1 MSESARLPRPFRTLA
16 SIVGALGGVVLLA
29 SWAGSPPRVTVEVV
43 LLVVATLFS
52 ENFSLPLSKKHTI
65 SLAYP
70 LTIAAVIL
78 VGPSTA
84 AVVAALSAVSLRD
97 LQSNTSASVMI
108 FNLGQLITVTV
119 AGGWVYGVLGGAS
132 LLESSAGGGASVGA
146 FSLAT
151 SMIPLTAMA
160 GVCAFGN
167 VGLTGL
173 AIGALG
179 RQSFRDALAT
189 VTWLIPSQFALAFVG
204 FLIAQVLAISP
215 WALPFFIAP
224 LLVARQVY
232 QRYAQL
238 KSAYSDTVRSLVGAL
253 EAKDAYTRGHSERV
267 ADYALEL
274 GRAMNLDS
282 RSLERLEYSALLHD
296 LGKLAVPSSIL
307 SKPGSLSDE
316 EMYAIRDH
324 PSRGA
329 SMVARIPPLRD
340 LADNVGKHHE
350 WYGGGGYPFGVSAAQ
365 IPPLALILCV
375 ADCYDAMTTTRAYR
389 SALSHEQAVL
399 ELESCSGSQFD
410 PEVVRAFVEAAIGS
424 VGDAGGGSSARRV
437 AVAAIEQATP

>member
-1 MSESARLPRPFRTLA
+1 M
-16 SIVGALGGVVLLA
+16 
-29 SWAGSPPRVTVEVV
+29 
-43 LLVVATLFS
+43 
-52 ENFSLPLSKKHTI
+52 
-65 SLAYP
+65 
-70 LTIAAVIL
+70 
-78 VGPSTA
+78 
-84 AVVAALSAVSLRD
+84 
-97 LQSNTSASVMI
+97 M
-108 FNLGQLITVTV
+108 FNMGQLITVTV
-119 AGGWVYGVLGGAS
+119 VGGWVYGSLGGAS
-132 LLESSAGGGASVGA
+132 LLESSVLGGASVGA
-146 FSLAT
+146 FSLPT

-160 GVCAFGN
+160 VVCALGN

-179 RQSFRDALAT
+179 RQSLRDALAN

-238 KSAYSDTVRSLVGAL
+238 KNAYGDTVRSLVGAL

-267 ADYALEL
+267 ADYSLEL

-307 SKPGSLSDE
+307 SKPGSLSDT
-316 EMYAIRDH
+316 EMDAIRDH

-329 SMVARIPPLRD
+329 SMVAKIPPLRD

-350 WYGGGGYPFGVSAAQ
+350 WYGGGGYPSGVSAAQ

-389 SALSHEQAVL
+389 SALSHEQAVI
-399 ELESCSGSQFD
+399 ELQSCSGSQFD
-410 PEVVRAFVEAAIGS
+410 PLVVRAFVEAGIGLAWDADLP
-424 VGDAGGGSSARRV
+424 GDCSSAHRAPV
-437 AVAAIEQATP
+437 PAFEQATL